1 MPNNETTLPE
11 IHLGPGIPAV
21 QVLHRDDAIL
31 ALNKPAGMLSVPD
44 RYKDERPNVMR
55 LLQDAVKKPAGWATA
70 MKLSY
75 VANAHR
81 LDFDTS
87 GVYVIARTRAALTS
101 LVRQFRERKTTKCYL
116 ALVRGRLPQNPL
128 VIDEPI
134 LPDPRFPGRAMI
146 SRRGR
151 PSQTRVETVQI
162 FRDLTLVRAWP
173 ETGRLHQVRIHL
185 QHVGCPI
192 VCDRDYHGGTG
203 LLLSDYKRRYSENF
217 EGEKPLIARQ
227 ALHAES
233 IELDHPITGERLRI
247 AAPLPRDLAVT
258 IKQLTKYASA

>member
-1 MPNNETTLPE
+1 MPDKENNLPE

-21 QVLHRDDAIL
+21 QVLHCDDAIL
-31 ALNKPAGMLSVPD
+31 ALNKPAGLLTVPD
-44 RYKDERPNVMR
+44 RYKDERPNIMG
-55 LLQDAVKKPAGWATA
+55 LLHAAIKKPAGWAAA
-70 MKLSY
+70 MHLSY

-87 GVYVIARTRAALTS
+87 GVFIVARTRAALTN

-116 ALVRGRLPQNPL
+116 ALVRGRLPQTPL

-134 LPDPRFPGRAMI
+134 LPDPRWPGRAMI

-151 PSQTRVETVQI
+151 PSVTRVEAVQN
-162 FRDLTLVRAWP
+162 FRDLSLVRAWP

-185 QHVGCPI
+185 KHVGCPI
-192 VCDRDYHGGTG
+192 VCDRDYHGGPG
-203 LLLSDYKRRYSENF
+203 LLLSDYKRRYSEGF

-233 IELDHPITGERLRI
+233 LELDHPVTGARLRI
-247 AAPLPRDLAVT
+247 EAPVPRDLAVT